1 MNHTERRAFHAVA
14 FAALAACCAARPTVA
29 QPPDRAIEFED
40 FGFTRQLGASVRG
53 SALSAY
59 AATVNDATALAYNPA
74 GLTRVKRVSGVASIV
89 GMGSTFDYGYAGTE
103 PRESTLDEFALQFLG
118 AAIPVPVLRG
128 SLVPALGV
136 ERLFTSSLDFSYQGY
151 NAPDEREDRLSLRQT
166 GATYAYHFG
175 AAIDLSGAF
184 SAGADLIVLDGGIDR
199 IRQYDT
205 RYPIASPNLRTFV
218 YEDSHADV
226 DGWGARFGL
235 QFYALTHLQIAVVAS
250 TPLAVEVEGT
260 TVNEETRQVDN
271 DVGSF
276 TSTTTSSFSEY
287 RTPYRIDTAFAV
299 PLSPTLLLS
308 AQVGFADWSKA
319 TIDEGRLLVSETTT
333 VMREVVEVRAGAEWT
348 LARWPLRLRAGFAR
362 ARSASGYLE
371 ADRIDDDRLEPID
384 EESATTCYSLGFG
397 YLLHGSLSVDGA
409 VVYAD
414 GERASA
420 TIDEGR
426 TSTSVSIGCGYWF

>member
-1 MNHTERRAFHAVA
+1 MNHIEGRAFQVA
-14 FAALAACCAARPTVA
+14 AIAALAFCAPLPAVA
-29 QPPDRAIEFED
+29 QEPDRAIEFED
-40 FGFTRQLGASVRG
+40 FGFVRQLGASVRG
-53 SALSAY
+53 SAFPSY

-74 GLTRVKRVSGVASIV
+74 GLARVKRVSGVASFV
-89 GMGSTFDYGYAGTE
+89 GMGSTFDYGYAGGE

-118 AAIPVPVLRG
+118 AAIPIPVLRG
-128 SLVPALGV
+128 SLVPAVGV

-166 GATYAYHFG
+166 GATYAYHVG

-184 SAGADLIVLDGGIDR
+184 SAGADLMVLDGGIDR

-218 YEDSHADV
+218 YEDFHADV

-235 QFYALTHLQIAVVAS
+235 EFYALTHLQIAVVAT
-250 TPLAVEVEGT
+250 TPLALEVEGT
-260 TVNEETRQVDN
+260 TVTEETRQVDN

-287 RTPYRIDTAFAV
+287 RAPYRIDAAFAV
-299 PLSPTLLLS
+299 PLSPALLLS
-308 AQVGFADWSKA
+308 AQVGVADWSKA
-319 TIDEGRLLVSETTT
+319 TIDEERLLVSETTT
-333 VMREVVEVRAGAEWT
+333 VMRDVVDARGGVEWT
-348 LARWPLRLRAGFAR
+348 LGRWPLRLRAGFAY

-384 EESATTCYSLGFG
+384 DESATTCYSLGFG
-397 YLLHGSLSVDGA
+397 YLLYGSLSIDGA
-409 VVYAD
+409 FVHAD
-414 GERASA
+414 GERVSA
-420 TIDEGR
+420 TIDDAR
-426 TSTSVSIGCGYWF
+426 TWTLVSIGCGYWF